1 MSAKSL
7 RLRLLVAAAISLI
20 IALLLAGVALVG
32 VFERYVVRRLGSE
45 LDTYVRQLAANVSL
59 SSDGS
64 LQISRPLADPRFE
77 APMSGLYWQVSD
89 DATGAKLRSRSL
101 WDHVIELPDDPLK
114 PGGVHRHDLPGPNGE
129 TLYVSERGVI
139 FSAGDAKHLMRIIAG
154 INRKEIIEARS
165 EFAGDV
171 AQSLAILAAVLLIA
185 AWGQI
190 AIGLRPLEAVR
201 RSANAVR
208 SGEQKTLLVDGPE
221 EIMPLV
227 SELNSLLETKAKTIE
242 AAKARAA
249 NLAHARKTPLT
260 VLATDAERLS
270 RKGETEIAR
279 ELQDL
284 AFGMRRHID
293 RELSRARLQSAAA
306 TADQSTAVREVI
318 NGVVRT
324 LSRSPKGATVS
335 WKIDIASDARTS
347 LPDEEA
353 TELFGVL
360 LDNAL
365 KWSRSEIHIFEVG
378 DGSHCVIIQDDG
390 PGVSPDQ
397 LARLGQRGMRLDE
410 SIEGS
415 GLGLSIAADIL
426 EAFGGDIKFRMRQ
439 PHGLQVV
446 VALPAVADKK
456 LHAPEATAGK
466 FG

>member
-32 VFERYVVRRLGSE
+32 VFERYVVRRIGAE
-45 LDTYVRQLAANVSL
+45 LDTYGRQLAASVSL

-64 LQISRPLADPRFE
+64 LHISRQLADPRFE
-77 APMSGLYWQVSD
+77 APLSGLYWQVSD

-129 TLYVSERGVI
+129 TLFVSERGVI
-139 FSAGDAKHLMRIIAG
+139 FTVGDAKHLMRIIAG
-154 INRKEIIEARS
+154 IDRKEIIEARS

-171 AQSLAILAAVLLIA
+171 AQSLAILASVLLVA
-185 AWGQI
+185 AWAQI
-190 AIGLRPLEAVR
+190 AVGLRPLEAVR
-201 RSANAVR
+201 RSISAVR

-227 SELNSLLETKAKTIE
+227 AEVNSLLEAKAKTIE

-249 NLAHARKTPLT
+249 NLAHALKTPLT

-279 ELQDL
+279 ELHDL
-284 AFGMRRHID
+284 AFGMRLHID

-306 TADQSTAVREVI
+306 TANQSTAIREVI
-318 NGVVRT
+318 DGVVRT

-335 WKIDIASDARTS
+335 WKIEVASDARTS
-347 LPDEEA
+347 LPDEDA
-353 TELFGVL
+353 TELFGVI

-365 KWSRSEIHIFEVG
+365 KWSRSEISVSGEG
-378 DGSHCVIIQDDG
+378 ARNTCIIIEDDG

-410 SIEGS
+410 SIDGS

-426 EAFGGDIKFRMRQ
+426 EAFGGDMKFRVRE

-446 VALPAVADKK
+446 IALPSVRA
-456 LHAPEATAGK
+456 
-466 FG
+466 